1 MSFMRTLATVAVGFA
16 AAKGVE
22 KYKQM
27 GGMAGLQQ
35 MMQQGGAGG
44 AEIPGMGDLGKIAEQ
59 MGLGP
64 LMQGLGGAGQGGAAQ
79 GGANPLQQ
87 MMGAFM
93 DSMQGGQAAGAAG
106 LGGLMAALQGAASAG
121 GQNVDQ
127 LMKAMTG
134 AAPATQMMEDSA
146 KLMLRAMIQ
155 AAKADGEIDPT
166 EKAKILEA
174 LGDVSPEERAFVQAE
189 LDAPLDVVGLAQ
201 DTTEQMRAQVY
212 ATSLMAI
219 HVDNQREI
227 AYLAQL
233 AQALGLSPQMRDR
246 MHAAMG
252 VPPIRA

>member
-35 MMQQGGAGG
+35 MMQQGAAGG
-44 AEIPGMGDLGKIAEQ
+44 AGIPGMADLGKMADQ
-59 MGLGP
+59 MGLGAMMP
-64 LMQGLGGAGQGGAAQ
+64 GGSAAGAD
-79 GGANPLQQ
+79 NPLQQ

-93 DSMQGGQAAGAAG
+93 DSAQSTQAAGAAG
-106 LGGLMAALQGAASAG
+106 LGGLMAALQGAATAG
-121 GQNVDQ
+121 GKGMDD
-127 LMKAMTG
+127 MMGAMTG
-134 AAPATQMMEDSA
+134 AMPATQMMEDSA

-155 AAKADGEIDPT
+155 AAKADGEIDP
-166 EKAKILEA
+166 EERAKIIDS
-174 LGDVSPEERAFVQAE
+174 LGDVSDEERRFVQAE
-189 LDAPLDVVGLAQ
+189 LDAPLDVIGLAQ
-201 DTTEQMRAQVY
+201 DTSEQMRVQVY

-219 HVDNQREI
+219 HVDNQREL

-233 AQALGLSPQMRDR
+233 SQALGLSPEMRDR

-252 VPPIRA
+252 VPPIPA